1 MKESELY
8 SALRTEVHWHD
19 FFTFVDQSPSIAQ
32 GGQHVREVRS

>member
-8 SALRTEVHWHD
+8 AALRTEVHWHD
-19 FFTFVDQSPSIAQ
+19 FTFVDQSPSIAQ